1 MGADCRNKYIQMLT
15 YQMIHEWKSYV
26 YVTDLRDINGLHG
39 REMETEYLGSHE
51 SHHKPLK
58 ERKDISQ
65 VIQYRAKA
73 NEPLV
78 SVGGWEMLR
87 L

>member
-1 MGADCRNKYIQMLT
+1 
-15 YQMIHEWKSYV
+15 MIHEWKRYV

-39 REMETEYLGSHE
+39 REVETEYLGRHE

-58 ERKDISQ
+58 KEKIALRCS
-65 VIQYRAKA
+65 YRA
-73 NEPLV
+73 NGPLV